1 LKLNVLP
8 NIGCVVLVVKLNA
21 VWSLA
26 ATNISV
32 IKPRKQPPNI
42 SLLQSNSNKSLLMPN
57 FFKKKTSGS
66 CPSLKPLLS
75 LCAAFSSSVCQSAYC
90 NNKKE
95 KERVFFIQQF
105 LLV

>member
-1 LKLNVLP
+1 MLF
-8 NIGCVVLVVKLNA
+8 G
-21 VWSLA
+21 VWRPPIFQSSNPENNHLIYLYFNPIQ
-26 ATNISV
+26 TNPFSCQI
-32 IKPRKQPPNI
+32 
-42 SLLQSNSNKSLLMPN
+42 
-57 FFKKKTSGS
+57 KKKKKKSGS